1 MLFDGGSLVSK
12 FSLVKDP
19 SASLFTERLCLR
31 RFRADDLELLSRLY
45 SDPEVMRY
53 VGGVKSRAETET
65 GLRTR
70 VLAYY
75 EEHPGLGMWAT
86 LERATGACIGFH
98 LLNNIQGES
107 YIQVGYV
114 LFKEYWGRGYATEMA
129 VRVIRY
135 GFTELELPMICAIT
149 NLPNVASQNVL
160 LKAGLERKGER
171 SFSHPA
177 YAASG
182 PLAWFEGD
190 RSRWLSAHST
200 DDANPTR

>member
-1 MLFDGGSLVSK
+1 
-12 FSLVKDP
+12 VKDA
-19 SASLFTERLCLR
+19 SASLVTERLCLR
-31 RFRADDLELLSRLY
+31 RFRADDIELLWRLY

-53 VGGVKSRAETET
+53 VGGVKSRAETES
-65 GLRTR
+65 GLQTR
-70 VLAYY
+70 VLDYY

-129 VRVIRY
+129 SRVLRY
-135 GFTELELPMICAIT
+135 GFTDLGLPMICAIT
-149 NLPNVASQNVL
+149 NLPNVASQSVL

-171 SFSHPA
+171 CFSHPA

-182 PLAWFEGD
+182 PLAWFEAE
-190 RSRWLSAHST
+190 RSRWLATHPA
-200 DDANPTR
+200 DAPIPR